1 MRGAVAGYRKLT
13 RTSGKKSSKLILL
26 QLYKKL
32 LKNSVTHSTVIWHLK
47 QIGKTKKLNK
57 WVPHE
62 LTENP
67 QNRHFEESSSLIL
80 LNNGPFLNQTVMGNK
95 RRVLHDNW
103 QWPAQWLDRGE
114 APKHFP
120 KLSLQQTE
128 VRDTVR
134 CLLSVWSAVT
144 FWIPAKPSPL
154 RNLLSKS
161 MRRTENRNACSRHWP
176 QKGPNSS
183 PQQRPIS
190 PADYH
195 FFKHLDNFFCRENTS
210 TISRRKKILS
220 KSSSNPKPQIFHY
233 RNKQTYFSLAKM
245 SLIVMV
251 PILIN
256 NQVFESNDNDLKSMV
271 QNHNY
276 LCTDNVYLLCSP

>member
-1 MRGAVAGYRKLT
+1 MIFLSSKWVIKQQRQLATSTTHLAQELLTNIQCSGGSRSSAKETRALDEGRGGWLRKLT

-103 QWPAQWLDRGE
+103 Q
-114 APKHFP
+114 
-120 KLSLQQTE
+120 
-128 VRDTVR
+128 
-134 CLLSVWSAVT
+134 
-144 FWIPAKPSPL
+144 
-154 RNLLSKS
+154 
-161 MRRTENRNACSRHWP
+161 
-176 QKGPNSS
+176 
-183 PQQRPIS
+183 
-190 PADYH
+190 
-195 FFKHLDNFFCRENTS
+195 
-210 TISRRKKILS
+210 
-220 KSSSNPKPQIFHY
+220 
-233 RNKQTYFSLAKM
+233 
-245 SLIVMV
+245 
-251 PILIN
+251 
-256 NQVFESNDNDLKSMV
+256 
-271 QNHNY
+271 
-276 LCTDNVYLLCSP
+276 